1 MVLTVMCGAIVS
13 CSGWWMALV
22 GAIVSVVASFCLFL
36 LKPPAMGGLGHKR
49 PLLHDN
55 DYVSY
60 H

>member
-1 MVLTVMCGAIVS
+1 VAVMMAVAW

-22 GAIVSVVASFCLFL
+22 GAIISVVASFGLFL
-36 LKPPAMGGLGHKR
+36 LKPPAMEELGHKR

>member
-1 MVLTVMCGAIVS
+1 
-13 CSGWWMALV
+13 MALV

-36 LKPPAMGGLGHKR
+36 LKPPAMEELGHKR